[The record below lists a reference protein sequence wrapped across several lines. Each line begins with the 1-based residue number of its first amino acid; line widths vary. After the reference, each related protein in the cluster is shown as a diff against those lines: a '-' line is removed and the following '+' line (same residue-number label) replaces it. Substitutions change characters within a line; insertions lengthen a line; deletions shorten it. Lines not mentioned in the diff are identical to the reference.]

1 MIQDQTQQ
9 IVIPHSDLPQLYKPE
24 NIIPIPGNNRN
35 YDGST
40 MLQFFAA
47 FAVLVVLVYVVPSK
61 YALWLPVIVLLGY
74 GANRT
79 TVVTDILLS
88 IEKYVSEFYKG

>member
-24 NIIPIPGNNRN
+24 KLIPIPSNRN
-35 YDGST
+35 YEGST
-40 MLQFFAA
+40 LLQFFAA
-47 FAVLVVLVYVVPSK
+47 FAVLIALVYFVPSK
-61 YALWLPVIVLLGY
+61 YSLWIPVIVLLGY

-79 TVVTDILLS
+79 TIVTEILLS
-88 IEKYVSEFYKG
+88 IEKYVSDFYKG